1 MKLLAPAIVASLG
14 LHAEAAQFGAH
25 KNVVLGSKNDS
36 CVRDGYSLVK
46 L

>member
-1 MKLLAPAIVASLG
+1 MKLLAPAVVASLG
-14 LHAEAAQFGAH
+14 LHAEAQFGAI